1 MIARHQQIQ
10 WYCVRT
16 HMKREQMAAEHLRRL
31 IGVEAFSPR
40 LRYRKA
46 TARGRIWWVEPLFP
60 GYILARF
67 HLDEMKRQV
76 NHCMGVRGIVHFGNT
91 IPVIPEVAV
100 ESLRDEVLKRSA
112 TDTVT
117 TAPTI
122 VVGDEVE
129 VADGPLRGM
138 NGVVLNLSPATE
150 RVRVLFEFMGE
161 SQPIE
166 LDLFSLLIPR
176 RPVPYTCAAE

>member
-1 MIARHQQIQ
+1 MIALHQQIQ

-16 HMKREQMAAEHLRRL
+16 QMKREQIAAEHLRRL
-31 IGVEAFSPR
+31 IGVEVFSPR

-46 TARGRIWWVEPLFP
+46 TTRGRIWWVEPLFP
-60 GYILARF
+60 GYVLARF
-67 HLDEMKRQV
+67 NLDAMKRQV
-76 NHCMGVRGIVHFGNT
+76 NHCIGVRGLVRFGNT
-91 IPVIPEVAV
+91 IPVISEVAV
-100 ESLRDEVLKRSA
+100 ESLREEILKRSA
-112 TDTVT
+112 IDTVT
-117 TAPTI
+117 TTPTI

-138 NGVVLNLSPATE
+138 NGVVLNISPATE
-150 RVRVLFEFMGE
+150 RVKVLLEFLGE

-176 RPVPYTCAAE
+176 RPVPHACAVD

>member
-117 TAPTI
+117 TTPTI

-138 NGVVLNLSPATE
+138 NGVVLNLEAVHSDWLYLQDIPFKKKLEGPLKGTITLLLSYLSYCCF
-150 RVRVLFEFMGE
+150 LF
-161 SQPIE
+161 
-166 LDLFSLLIPR
+166 
-176 RPVPYTCAAE
+176 